1 MPDATGL
8 IFQENVGSNAEI
20 WVLPLVG
27 DGEAASLTAIR
38 SGNKAQPSLSPDGRW
53 IAYHSDVSGGTTKK
67 FCSTVP
73 GAWRPRSKFRSMEA
87 VARSGRRPAVRS
99 STQDDNSRSMMVV
112 AIRTEPELEVGPPQ
126 RLFEWPEYEL
136 ASPVGHHPRRTTFR
150 GRATDRHD
158 GSARK
163 STSSSTGSKSSS
175 VSLRQTERSLFE
187 PSKTL
192 FDRMH
197 NKRPETFTRLVGHVN
212 EPNAHPATN
221 TCLGDTPFRTPNH
234 FRV

>member
-20 WVLPLVG
+20 WVLPLEG
-27 DGEAASLTAIR
+27 DGEPHPLLQSE
-38 SGNKAQPSLSPDGRW
+38 SGFAQPSLSPDGRW
-53 IAYHSDVSGGTTKK
+53 IAYHSDVSGGTQKS
-67 FCSTVP
+67 FVQPFP
-73 GAWRPRSKFRSMEA
+73 GLGGRKQISIDGGRSPLWS
-87 VARSGRRPAVRS
+87 PAGGEIFY
-99 STQDDNSRSMMVV
+99 TDDNSRSMMVV

-136 ASPVGHHPRRTTFR
+136 GRQWDVTPDGQRFVVARRTDTT
-150 GRATDRHD
+150 GGA
-158 GSARK
+158 K
-163 STSSSTGSKSSS
+163 STSSSTGSRSSS
-175 VSLRQTERSLFE
+175 AWPRRTELALFE
-187 PSKTL
+187 PSETL
-192 FDRMH
+192 FNRMH
-197 NKRPETFTRLVGHVN
+197 NQRPETFTRLVGHVN